1 MPKYMQKI
9 INSINHQLSQNII
22 NKTTTVEDW
31 FKKELKQS
39 YKEVKGFWYEKEY
52 K

>member
-1 MPKYMQKI
+1 MNKLIKDYNYK
-9 INSINHQLSQNII
+9 LSQKII

-31 FKKELKQS
+31 YKKELKQS
-39 YKEVKGFWYEKEY
+39 YKEYKGWWYEKEY